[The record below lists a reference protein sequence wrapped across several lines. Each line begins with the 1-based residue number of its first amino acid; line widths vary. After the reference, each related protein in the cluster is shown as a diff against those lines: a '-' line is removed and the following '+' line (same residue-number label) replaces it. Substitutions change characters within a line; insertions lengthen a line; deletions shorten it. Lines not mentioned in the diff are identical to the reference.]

1 MRHILWVVAWMGL
14 GLLITLAA
22 SSVLQDAA
30 IRQREPTMSPAAGT
44 PPQPPPAPS
53 GRSRPA
59 EPGRHMLLVSRE
71 RDRAAE

>member
-1 MRHILWVVAWMGL
+1 MRHILWAVAWMGL

-22 SSVLQDAA
+22 ASILQDAA
-30 IRQREPTMSPAAGT
+30 VNQREPSPSPAAGS
-44 PPQPPPAPS
+44 PPPPPAAPG

-71 RDRAAE
+71 RDKAAE